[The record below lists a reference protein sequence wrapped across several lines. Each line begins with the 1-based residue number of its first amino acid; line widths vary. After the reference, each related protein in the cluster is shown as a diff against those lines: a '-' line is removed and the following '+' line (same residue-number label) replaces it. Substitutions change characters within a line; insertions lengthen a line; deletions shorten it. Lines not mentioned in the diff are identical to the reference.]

1 MIENESVQNAPA
13 EKAGRYF
20 RNMAQ
25 FVGFG
30 DDEAKAV
37 KETRFIIEK
46 HIPTIVANFYTH
58 LLEYPPTRKYFLK
71 KDGEID
77 QEYLQ
82 LRMHHLTKFWRRT
95 ASAELDDDY
104 AAYVDYVGQTHTSQ
118 GADPKI
124 YIPERYVIGQVGF
137 VQHAIGQ
144 ALRAELEE
152 IDPALEVRASRA
164 WNLLLMVILE
174 MLARAYS
181 DEHEAHEPGVG
192 ATVDHTKVQ
201 QLAVETYEH
210 DLGLYRSIEYKD
222 VLVGAVDEVPEG
234 ERKLIDVDGL
244 SIGVFHHNGEWIAL
258 RNYCLHR
265 AGPVC
270 TGPLEGDT
278 LVCPWHGYQYDIN
291 TGKLLIDPSVKLEKY
306 PVEVRDGQVYARIPL
321 TTWDGDPVSLE
332 EQA

>member
-1 MIENESVQNAPA
+1 MTEQEHTNPSPSE
-13 EKAGRYF
+13 EAGRYF

-30 DDEAKAV
+30 DEEAKAV
-37 KETRFIIEK
+37 RETRYIIEK
-46 HIPTIVANFYTH
+46 YIPAIVANFYTH

-104 AAYVDYVGQTHTSQ
+104 ASYVDYVGQTHTSQ

-144 ALRAELEE
+144 ALRAELVE
-152 IDPALEVRASRA
+152 IDPELETRASRA

-181 DEHEAHEPGVG
+181 DEHEAHEPG
-192 ATVDHTKVQ
+192 AEAPVDHIKVQ

-210 DLGLYRSIEYKD
+210 DLGLYRSIEHKEL
-222 VLVGAVDEVPEG
+222 LVSPADEIPEG
-234 ERKLIDVDGL
+234 ERKIIEVDGL
-244 SIGVFHHNGEWIAL
+244 SIGIFHHKGGWIAL

-278 LVCPWHGYQYDIN
+278 LVCPWHGYQYDI
-291 TGKLLIDPSVKLEKY
+291 TSGKLLMDPSVTLERY
-306 PVEVRDGQVYARIPL
+306 PVEIREGQVYLRIPL
-321 TTWDGDPVSLE
+321 TTWDAEPVSLE
-332 EQA
+332 GD